1 MKIISKNERIMIL
14 SFVYLKDFSI
24 MVWEKKQ
31 RKQLILLKVV
41 YVFVQLVFFFFNV
54 EYERK

>member
-1 MKIISKNERIMIL
+1 MKIKRKNERIMIP
-14 SFVYLKDFSI
+14 SFVYSKDSST

-41 YVFVQLVFFFFNV
+41 YAFCIVVFFPF
-54 EYERK
+54 

>member
-24 MVWEKKQ
+24 MVWEQKQ

>member
-1 MKIISKNERIMIL
+1 MKIKSKNERIMIL
-14 SFVYLKDFSI
+14 SFVFLRDFSI

-41 YVFVQLVFFFFNV
+41 YVFVQLFFFFFNV